1 MRTKKERPWGWPQAF
16 LPETEKL
23 KKCFVYTN
31 YNRSDTEMQ

>member
-23 KKCFVYTN
+23 KNVLSIQT

>member
-1 MRTKKERPWGWPQAF
+1 MRQKKSGHGDGRKRFCQRQ
-16 LPETEKL
+16 